1 MKSLEIY
8 EKIKNGEYFEALLL
22 AENSYKEDNTDINRL
37 VDYVTILI
45 KLNVLDKAEEV
56 LDTAYAR
63 PEKNPSVYCL
73 YSKLYTSMGKIE
85 ELKKLEDVEQIYV
98 ECSNYPNINSLS
110 ETDDLAKYENEY
122 YKNQLSEVLK
132 FLIEKFPDYSHQ
144 FKKVVIQ
151 MKNNSLEI
159 GKDLLKKCA
168 HSMKDKN
175 LGYFLLGEISMLEG
189 KFEIAH
195 NRYSKIIENF
205 PYKYIILNRL
215 GDIQLS
221 LNNHEKAKDYYS
233 KSIELKP
240 DDLNTIIDLI
250 RLDIGKGD
258 FKNAKKTY
266 MKATL
271 RFDANKLH
279 QIKHLIESQEEI
291 IKQDYV
297 NGLTWFQGGGNVIKL
312 EFNCEDGSGS
322 LNPTG
327 NLGFQL
333 LDALNLSYTVCSK
346 RSRKILK
353 KQMKKDIFINIP
365 NALVLVDG
373 GSIGLAATIG
383 MLSQV
388 LGQKIPTEY
397 AFTGEITLNGN
408 ILPIGGLK
416 WKLTAAYLHNIKT
429 VFIPKRNFKDLA
441 NVPNNVKANLSIKL
455 VSNIK
460 EVEKYLWKN

>member
-1 MKSLEIY
+1 MKSVEIY
-8 EKIKNGEYFEALLL
+8 EKIKSGEYFEALLL
-22 AENSYKEDNTDINRL
+22 AEKSYKQDNTDINKL

-45 KLNVLDKAEEV
+45 KLNTLDKAEEV
-56 LDTAYAR
+56 LNKTNIK

-73 YSKLYTSMGKIE
+73 YSKLYASQGKIDKLKSLE
-85 ELKKLEDVEQIYV
+85 EIERSFA

-110 ETDDLAKYENEY
+110 GVDELTKYENEY

-132 FLIEKFPDYSHQ
+132 FLIEKFPIYSHK
-144 FKKVVIQ
+144 FKKVIIQ
-151 MKNNSLEI
+151 MKNNSLGI

-175 LGYFLLGEISMLEG
+175 LGYFLLGEIAMLDG
-189 KFEIAH
+189 KFEIAQ
-195 NRYSKIIENF
+195 NRYTKIVDDF
-205 PYKYIILNRL
+205 PFKYIILNRL

-221 LNNHEKAKDYYS
+221 LNNHEKAKEYYN
-233 KSIELKP
+233 KSIELEP

-258 FKNAKKTY
+258 FKNAKKAY

-271 RFDANKLH
+271 KFDANKLH

-312 EFNCEDGSGS
+312 EFMCENGSGS

-346 RSRKILK
+346 RFRSLLK
-353 KQMKKDIFINIP
+353 KQMKKDIFVNIP
-365 NALVLVDG
+365 NALVFVDG

-388 LGQKIPTEY
+388 LGKKIPTEY

-408 ILPIGGLK
+408 ILPTGGLK
-416 WKLTAAYLHNIKT
+416 WKLTSAYLQNIRT
-429 VFIPKRNFKDLA
+429 VFIPKQNFKDLT
-441 NVPNNVKANLSIKL
+441 NVPNNVKANLSINL

-460 EVEKYLWKN
+460 EVEKQLWKH